1 MRALLRLTAL
11 ALSTLGGLCA
21 LEACSTFEP
30 ATTATAIERQPYH
43 EYISIGGRFSVSY
56 LHEGKP
62 HSAQGRFQWR
72 QRGDDVDIDLLSPL
86 GQTLARI
93 RVTPFIAML
102 ERPGQQTQSA
112 TNASEL
118 TEQLLGWAM
127 PADGLR
133 YWLQGFA
140 PAATGTGTS
149 PHPAAPQTAR
159 DDFRAG
165 DWQVRYVSWQP
176 GVNGSH
182 PRRIDLARASL
193 SSGDLAMRLV
203 IDAWEPR

>member
-1 MRALLRLTAL
+1 MRKLLRLTAL
-11 ALSTLGGLCA
+11 AVSTLGGMLA

-30 ATTATAIERQPYH
+30 ATTAASVQRQPYH
-43 EYISIGGRFSVSY
+43 EQISIGGRFSVSY
-56 LHEGKP
+56 LHEGRP
-62 HSAQGRFQWR
+62 QSAQGRFQWR
-72 QRGDDVDIDLLSPL
+72 QRDDDVDIDLLSPL

-102 ERPGQQTQSA
+102 DRPGQQTQSA
-112 TNASEL
+112 PNASEL

-133 YWLQGFA
+133 YWLQGFTQ
-140 PAATGTGTS
+140 ATAGAGAS
-149 PHPAAPQTAR
+149 SQAAAPQTAV

-165 DWQVRYVSWQP
+165 DWQIRFVSWQP
-176 GVNGSH
+176 GVNGSY
-182 PRRIDLARASL
+182 PRRIDLARRSP